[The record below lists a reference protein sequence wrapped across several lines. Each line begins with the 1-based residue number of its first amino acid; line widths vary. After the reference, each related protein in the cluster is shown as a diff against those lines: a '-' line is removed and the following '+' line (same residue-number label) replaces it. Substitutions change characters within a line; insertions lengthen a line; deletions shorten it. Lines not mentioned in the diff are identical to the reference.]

1 MKQIEIPTAEGFIQ
15 LKEIAD
21 VTLANRENSSFVW
34 KNGTKEL
41 VFIQVGRAANVN
53 QIDMAKAVRGEIQ
66 KMRDEGLVKGFT
78 LNEMVA
84 QADIVQESINGVV
97 DNILIGSVVG
107 IAILLL
113 FLRNVR
119 ATLIIAV
126 SIPTSVLLT
135 FVTIYVLGYSLNM
148 LTLIGLGLGIA
159 MMVDSS
165 IVILEAIYRHR
176 ELGLAKFEAVL
187 AGTKEVAGAVFASM
201 LTTIVVLLPIGFIGG
216 GLGEFMI
223 ILAIVVAITLISS
236 VLVAFT
242 LIPALSE
249 NFLRY
254 RGARDARKE
263 SRFSKG
269 YSAIVSWIVEKKR
282 RCALVIAL
290 FFGLFAGSL
299 FLANKIPM
307 TVMPDVF
314 NRYSELVVVL
324 ETGVEPAEKERTC
337 ATDERQVGWN

>member
-1 MKQIEIPTAEGFIQ
+1 MFNLSGVAEQEVSITFNRDEMKKHGLDISQVAGFIAQANSEATLGALQDGQNGSLLRWNTKLANIDGVKEIEIPTAEGFIQ

-21 VTLANRENSSFVW
+21 VTLANRANSSFVW

-66 KMRDEGLVKGFT
+66 KMRDEGLMKGFT

-84 QADIVQESINGVV
+84 QADIVQDSINGVV

-216 GLGEFMI
+216 GW
-223 ILAIVVAITLISS
+223 VSS
-236 VLVAFT
+236 
-242 LIPALSE
+242 
-249 NFLRY
+249 
-254 RGARDARKE
+254 
-263 SRFSKG
+263 
-269 YSAIVSWIVEKKR
+269 
-282 RCALVIAL
+282 
-290 FFGLFAGSL
+290 
-299 FLANKIPM
+299 
-307 TVMPDVF
+307 
-314 NRYSELVVVL
+314 
-324 ETGVEPAEKERTC
+324 
-337 ATDERQVGWN
+337 